1 MKKLFSILG
10 VVLLLSA
17 CKDKKLIVFSKGKAE
32 VNTDA
37 KTIKATDGTGHEE
50 KEVTLSSSNVTY
62 KITAPAGEAT
72 IDFPGD
78 GLYIVN
84 AKADTIVGGYH
95 PYGDP
100 AKQKVVTQVELKHK
114 IDGRG
119 PLSPHALSRKSRWK
133 RSRGLSFLYTE
144 RIQGE
149 D

>member
-37 KTIKATDGTGHEE
+37 KTIKATDGAGHEE
-50 KEVTLSSSNVTY
+50 KEVTLTTSDVTY
-62 KITAPAGEAT
+62 KITAPAGEAA

-78 GLYIVN
+78 GLFIVN

-114 IDGRG
+114 ID
-119 PLSPHALSRKSRWK
+119 SMVALSENNIASFPT
-133 RSRGLSFLYTE
+133 RSLWALITACVR
-144 RIQGE
+144 QKK
-149 D
+149 